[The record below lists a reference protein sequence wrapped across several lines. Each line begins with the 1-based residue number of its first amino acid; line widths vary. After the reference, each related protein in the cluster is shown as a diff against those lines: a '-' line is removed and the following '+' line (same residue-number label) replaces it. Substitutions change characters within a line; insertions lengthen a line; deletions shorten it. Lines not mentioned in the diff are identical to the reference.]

1 MIFVAT
7 NNNYYYII
15 VTFTRLSFAQ
25 GKTPMVVAQPGEIQS
40 RFVFIIIM

>member
-1 MIFVAT
+1 MLMIFVAT
-7 NNNYYYII
+7 NNYYII